1 MRNATI
7 VNLFVLGDYLEY
19 ITSQLVDFPVV
30 VKKINNQY
38 RVQLTCEYA
47 GIKSSNIEI
56 FYYDQ
61 EEKDHFYRKLGFDMI
76 IRMTIF
82 ARDITPYDYEDD
94 NEQIKAAF
102 KSGTT
107 HADSN
112 FSTENCVSVD
122 NKTIYPRVL

>member
-19 ITSQLVDFPVV
+19 ITSQLADFPVV

-38 RVQLTCEYA
+38 RVQLTCDYA
-47 GIKSSNIEI
+47 GIKSSHIEI

-82 ARDITPYDYEDD
+82 ARDITPCDYEDD
-94 NEQIKAAF
+94 YMIRKTNL
-102 KSGTT
+102 G
-107 HADSN
+107 
-112 FSTENCVSVD
+112 SV
-122 NKTIYPRVL
+122 YGSCQESEV

>member
-7 VNLFVLGDYLEY
+7 VNLFVLGDYLEH
-19 ITSQLVDFPVV
+19 ITSQLADFPVV

-38 RVQLTCEYA
+38 RVQLTCDYA
-47 GIKSSNIEI
+47 GIKSSCIEI

-82 ARDITPYDYEDD
+82 ARDITPSDFDD
-94 NEQIKAAF
+94 IDWSKATF
-102 KSGTT
+102 
-107 HADSN
+107 
-112 FSTENCVSVD
+112 EEV
-122 NKTIYPRVL
+122 